1 MWLIIATKLS
11 EIDWTPVLVQSGATL
26 ALIFG
31 GAGFWEW
38 RIKKFQAK
46 REDAKIEK
54 DYDTKFD
61 NLSEQISGVSDK
73 VGLLSEDVQDL
84 KKDIALLQE
93 ANRITA
99 EYRKTRD
106 EHDEA
111 VAIERTAVIESLKA
125 MIRDRLLD
133 AYERCM
139 EKGYYTVEERET
151 YSKLYECYH
160 GKPLEG
166 NGVMGELQKKM
177 LKLPT
182 SLDEIK
188 PKSKRKLE
196 IK

>member
-1 MWLIIATKLS
+1 MWFIVATKLS
-11 EIDWTPVLVQSGATL
+11 EIDWTSVLVQSVATI

-46 REDAKIEK
+46 REDKKEEK
-54 DYDTKFD
+54 NYDDKFD
-61 NLSEQISGVSDK
+61 QLSDQFTGLSSQMTGVVSD
-73 VGLLSEDVQDL
+73 VQGIKQDM
-84 KKDIALLQE
+84 ALLQE
-93 ANRITA
+93 ANRVTA
-99 EYRKTRD
+99 EYRKDRD
-106 EHDEA
+106 EQDKISA
-111 VAIERTAVIESLKA
+111 TERAAVIESLKA
-125 MIRDRLLD
+125 LIRDRLLD

-160 GKPLEG
+160 GKPFEG

-182 SLDEIK
+182 SLDDK
-188 PKSKRKLE
+188 PTKSKRKLE